1 MKNILFS
8 ILALLFVSLFTSN
21 ANAQTA
27 ADEAT
32 VKTFWKQVWKAYES
46 GNIDE
51 VMKVYTDNACSVTP
65 DGRLQSGKSA
75 MKEDWEAFTK
85 MTDAPP
91 KFTYEEPSIRVIT
104 ADAAIVTYSTQ
115 ADIKIGGQQVGGKML
130 GMAILHKVNGK
141 WMVEAD
147 SMTPVI
153 EIPEAGK

>member
-27 ADEAT
+27 ADETA
-32 VKTFWKQVWKAYES
+32 VKTFWKQVWKAYEV
-46 GNIDE
+46 GNVDE
-51 VMKVYTDNACSVTP
+51 VMKIYADNATSITP
-65 DGRLQSGKSA
+65 DGRLQSGKAA

-104 ADAAIVTYSTQ
+104 ADVAIVNYFTQ

-130 GMAILHKVNGK
+130 GIAILHKVNGK
-141 WMVEAD
+141 WIVEAD
-147 SMTPVI
+147 SMTPVM
-153 EIPEAGK
+153 EMPETGK

>member
-8 ILALLFVSLFTSN
+8 ILALLFVNLFSTN

-27 ADEAT
+27 ADEAA

-46 GNIDE
+46 GNVDE
-51 VMKVYTDNACSVTP
+51 VMKVYTDNACSITP
-65 DGRLQSGKSA
+65 DGRLQSGKEA
-75 MKEDWEAFTK
+75 MKADWEAFTK

-104 ADAAIVTYSTQ
+104 ADVAIVIYATQ
-115 ADIKIGGQQVGGKML
+115 ADIKIDGQQVGGKML
-130 GMAILHKVNGK
+130 GMAVLHKVNGK
-141 WMVEAD
+141 WTVESD

-153 EIPEAGK
+153 EMPETGK